1 MTGDSRTTT
10 ADKLVLD
17 HLDRGEQLAVW
28 QAGREGLAWMDRLV
42 NDRRA
47 IAVSDNG
54 YPSIFVARAED
65 VVRTISS
72 PGGPPKA
79 NRSWVAGPSDLIG
92 SEWQGRTTIDNQAVA
107 KCPPHEG
114 VIVVAWDEN

>member
-72 PGGPPKA
+72 PGGPPKSQPKLGCGA
-79 NRSWVAGPSDLIG
+79 ERPDRLGMAGSYHDRQPG
-92 SEWQGRTTIDNQAVA
+92 GGEVPAA
-107 KCPPHEG
+107 
-114 VIVVAWDEN
+114 